1 MIASA
6 LLPLQVAAK
15 IVQGLKCGNFC
26 ITVGL
31 EGFLVGLATAGFSP
45 CFSVFDATFQV
56 QKDIVCASTFV
67 DFVSTFIAR
76 HYFTYHVDSKGSQM
90 ICGAPDSRS

>member
-1 MIASA
+1 MIATA

-15 IVQGLKCGNFC
+15 IVQGLKSGNFC

-31 EGFLVGLATAGFSP
+31 EGFFVGLGTAGFSP

-56 QKDIVCASTFV
+56 QKYIVRAFTSV
-67 DFVSTFIAR
+67 DFVSIFIAT
-76 HYFTYHVDSKGSQM
+76 HYSAYHVDSKRSQM